1 MAKIQD
7 IQVQQ
12 QEKDRPIWGSKARV
26 PSQARSCMSK
36 WSAEAI
42 SWKIARLA
50 YEADVENQIIYQ
62 GGSSFG
68 CPTNAGAA
76 GTFYDAVPRRLIVNN
91 HNLSTDTD
99 TLLFEFPNHP
109 LWTNIYIQD
118 HARATVP
125 LLWSRLQVRGQ
136 LSLSHGAILSF
147 GLVHYALS
155 EFELLAEELLMS
167 DSVIKA
173 SMFSSIYGSL
183 RMSVKIQLMLNSKM
197 LIDGDGDA
205 IVATSLLEMSNLVVL
220 KGSSVIQSNANLGV
234 HGQGSLNLTGPGD
247 TIEAQH
253 LVLSLFY
260 SINSLG
266 NEEMDAVSLISLLA
280 HEASMDCCH
289 APFPAVV
296 LSETGLMKNYPD
308 ET

>member
-1 MAKIQD
+1 MTA
-7 IQVQQ
+7 VF
-12 QEKDRPIWGSKARV
+12 EYVVLWVGSHCVR
-26 PSQARSCMSK
+26 
-36 WSAEAI
+36 
-42 SWKIARLA
+42 
-50 YEADVENQIIYQ
+50 
-62 GGSSFG
+62 GSSFG

-118 HARATVP
+118 HAQATVP

-167 DSVIKA
+167 DS
-173 SMFSSIYGSL
+173 
-183 RMSVKIQLMLNSKM
+183 LMLNSKM

-205 IVATSLLEMSNLVVL
+205 IVATTLLEMSNLVVL

-247 TIEAQH
+247 IIEAQH

-260 SINSLG
+260 SINQSLG